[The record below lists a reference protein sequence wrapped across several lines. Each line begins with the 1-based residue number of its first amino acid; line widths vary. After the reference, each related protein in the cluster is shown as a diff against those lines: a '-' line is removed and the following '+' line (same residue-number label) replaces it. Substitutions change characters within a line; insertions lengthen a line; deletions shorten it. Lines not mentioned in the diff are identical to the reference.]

1 MSTKI
6 MIVGRSGSG
15 KDTVASYLTNKYG
28 LKQLCSTT
36 TRPRRYPGEDTHIFV
51 SEDEANTMT
60 DRVAETVINGYQYF
74 ATRQQLEECD
84 VYVIDPAGL
93 KYMIEKAPDVPICI
107 AYIDANEETR
117 MNRALSRAAD
127 PLKEKDVFLKRQES
141 ENEQFSNFENNM
153 NLLTVDELKKI
164 YPSANVFCV
173 FENNE
178 KDKSIAEKFA
188 DKIVELRESAVTFYH
203 G

>member
-60 DRVAETVINGYQYF
+60 DRVAETVISGYQYF

-93 KYMIEKAPDVPICI
+93 KYMIEKAPDIPICI

-117 MNRALSRAAD
+117 MKRALNRAAD
-127 PLKEKDVFLKRQES
+127 PVKEKDVFFKRQES

-153 NLLTVDELKKI
+153 NSLTVDELRKI
-164 YPSANVFCV
+164 YPSANVFFV
-173 FENNE
+173 FENN
-178 KDKSIAEKFA
+178 KDDKSIAEKFA
-188 DKIVELRESAVTFYH
+188 DMIIELRGSAATFYH

>member
-60 DRVAETVINGYQYF
+60 DRVAETVISGYQYF

-93 KYMIEKAPDVPICI
+93 KYMIEKAPDIPICI

-117 MNRALSRAAD
+117 MKRALNRAAD
-127 PLKEKDVFLKRQES
+127 PVKEKDVFFKRQES

-153 NLLTVDELKKI
+153 NSLTVDELRKI
-164 YPSANVFCV
+164 YPSANVFFV
-173 FENNE
+173 FENN
-178 KDKSIAEKFA
+178 KDDKSIAEKFA
-188 DKIVELRESAVTFYH
+188 DKIVELRGSAATFYH

>member
-1 MSTKI
+1 
-6 MIVGRSGSG
+6 
-15 KDTVASYLTNKYG
+15 
-28 LKQLCSTT
+28 
-36 TRPRRYPGEDTHIFV
+36 
-51 SEDEANTMT
+51 MT

-93 KYMIEKAPDVPICI
+93 KYMIEKAPDIPICI

-117 MNRALSRAAD
+117 MKRALNRAAD
-127 PLKEKDVFLKRQES
+127 PVKEKDVFFKRQES

-153 NLLTVDELKKI
+153 NSLTVDELRKI
-164 YPSANVFCV
+164 YPSANVFFV
-173 FENNE
+173 FENN
-178 KDKSIAEKFA
+178 KDDKSIAEKFA
-188 DKIVELRESAVTFYH
+188 DKIVELRGSAATFYH

>member
-60 DRVAETVINGYQYF
+60 DRVAETVISGYQYF

-93 KYMIEKAPDVPICI
+93 KYMIEKAPDIPICI

-117 MNRALSRAAD
+117 MKRALNRAAD
-127 PLKEKDVFLKRQES
+127 PVKEKDVFFKRQES

-153 NLLTVDELKKI
+153 NSLTVDELRKI
-164 YPSANVFCV
+164 YPSANVFFV
-173 FENNE
+173 FENN
-178 KDKSIAEKFA
+178 KDDKSIAEKFA
-188 DKIVELRESAVTFYH
+188 DKIIELRGSAATFYH
-203 G
+203 S